1 MLLDALFASVLST
14 VIFLGLFALTESI
27 ILTDA
32 INLQLTVSQ
41 THLRSVE
48 GYWRIAKFLGR
59 DIPIGDNLCEV
70 SPPWLLQWCNDWR
83 QIKRDWAIEGL
94 LCIQEDSKHVIAMV
108 RLHGEHCFN
117 SDGPLLKHR
126 WLIN

>member
-70 SPPWLLQWCNDWR
+70 SPPWLLQWCTDWR
-83 QIKRDWAIEGL
+83 QIQRDWAIEGL
-94 LCIQEDSKHVIAMV
+94 LCIKEDSKHVIAMV
-108 RLHGEHCFN
+108 RLHDEHCFSSN
-117 SDGPLLKHR
+117 GPLLKR
-126 WLIN
+126 RCPIS